1 MPGEHI
7 TQEQA
12 DEYAIGALEPQ
23 LERVVALHLA
33 ECPACRD
40 IARDSERLAATL
52 ALGAP
57 SRRASRKLRRRVWT
71 AAGIRRPTPFQR
83 AIRVAPAAA
92 AVAAVFVAILAFTGM
107 VSIRGQVNDLRAENT
122 NLKTE
127 INDALSQKV
136 EIAVL
141 QERLS
146 DEEAASAQ
154 LRESA
159 RGDRDLLLAVMS
171 PESDTAG
178 VTATEGNDPAIGRL
192 IWDENQKRVWFVA
205 NRLPSLPRGETYHM
219 WVNSN
224 GKYYSV
230 GTFNTDSAGFARYE
244 ATMPE
249 GLTNYDSFVVTRET
263 TGAEARQGDAV
274 FVAVLSNLK
283 N

>member
-12 DEYAIGALEPQ
+12 DEYAIGGLEPR
-23 LERVVALHLA
+23 LERIVALHLA

-40 IARDSERLAATL
+40 IARDSERLASSL

-57 SRRASRKLRRRVWT
+57 SRRASRKLKRRVWT
-71 AAGIRRPTPFQR
+71 AAGIARPSPIQR
-83 AIRVAPAAA
+83 TMRVAPAAA
-92 AVAAVFVAILAFTGM
+92 AIAAVVVAAAAFTGM

-154 LRESA
+154 LREAA
-159 RGDRDLLLAVMS
+159 RGDRDLLLAMLS
-171 PESDTAG
+171 PESNTAG

-205 NRLPSLPRGETYHM
+205 NRLPSRPRGETYHI
-219 WVNSN
+219 WVNAD
-224 GKYYSV
+224 GKYFSI
-230 GTFNTDSAGFARYE
+230 GTFNTDSTGFARYE
-244 ATMPE
+244 TTIPE
-249 GLTNYDSFVVTRET
+249 GITSYDAFVVTIESS
-263 TGAEARQGDAV
+263 GAEQRQGNAV
-274 FVAVLSNLK
+274 FVAVLSKLK